1 MAVAGRG
8 ADDDPNFELLFQRVN
23 KESAAE
29 GYTRLIK
36 NYSSQGITLKCYSTT
51 AGTEQTNR
59 SVLISMS
66 IGGETDTVE
75 SREFDYD
82 EDYEDEEEY

>member
-1 MAVAGRG
+1 MKKTYINPV
-8 ADDDPNFELLFQRVN
+8 LSVVKL
-23 KESAAE
+23 
-29 GYTRLIK
+29 
-36 NYSSQGITLKCYSTT
+36 
-51 AGTEQTNR
+51 QTNR

-82 EDYEDEEEY
+82 EDYEDEEY